1 MASVYSV
8 GVKPAASVIPGQ
20 GKNFIFHNTLS
31 YQLIMVNWIFQ
42 SKPKSSFTC
51 TLQKGQP
58 AIPQHTTNFL

>member
-42 SKPKSSFTC
+42 SSFTC